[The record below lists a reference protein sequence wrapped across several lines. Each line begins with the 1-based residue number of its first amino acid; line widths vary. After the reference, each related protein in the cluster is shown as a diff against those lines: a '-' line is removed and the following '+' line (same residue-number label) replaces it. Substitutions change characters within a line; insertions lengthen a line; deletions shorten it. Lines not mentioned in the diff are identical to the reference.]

1 MISNA
6 TLLNACIMPFLV
18 LFLDGSEVAE
28 AAAAATDTSSFA
40 LPVVCDSEL
49 FFVMFLQHP
58 PLTNPRK
65 YTAST
70 IINPFFFSFR
80 PVLMAIWNLESDQIP
95 VSFPITGAWIFDH
108 MSWSIQNVTIS
119 H

>member
-6 TLLNACIMPFLV
+6 TLLNARITQFLI

-49 FFVMFLQHP
+49 FFGRFLQHP

-80 PVLMAIWNLESDQIP
+80 MPLPNQQYFNDVENQIWFNI
-95 VSFPITGAWIFDH
+95 
-108 MSWSIQNVTIS
+108 
-119 H
+119 